1 MLLLTTLLLTTASVP
16 APTVFLHGVNGA
28 ASDFNTIIAWMHE
41 VTALSVCC
49 GLGLAT
55 VRFVCSALETK
66 L

>member
-1 MLLLTTLLLTTASVP
+1 MLPLVLLLTTASVP